1 MPEHFLN
8 LHELLTKILMK
19 NNILKEEAKESK
31 ADEKQEKILK
41 TVLKIEQN
49 TKNSNI
55 EKIKPESDSSNLVA
69 GKSNNE
75 EF

>member
-49 TKNSNI
+49 TKNNNI
-55 EKIKPESDSSNLVA
+55 EKN
-69 GKSNNE
+69 
-75 EF
+75 